1 MRVVLLLVLQPLKGL
16 LLLPLLLSVLP
27 LALQDSSRPAAAA
40 AAAAWCAAG
49 RWQMLG
55 LMCGL
60 AQRHL

>member
-1 MRVVLLLVLQPLKGL
+1 MRVVLLLVLQPLQGL
-16 LLLPLLLSVLP
+16 LLLPLLLSVLL
-27 LALQDSSRPAAAA
+27 LASQDSSRPAAAA
-40 AAAAWCAAG
+40 WCAPG